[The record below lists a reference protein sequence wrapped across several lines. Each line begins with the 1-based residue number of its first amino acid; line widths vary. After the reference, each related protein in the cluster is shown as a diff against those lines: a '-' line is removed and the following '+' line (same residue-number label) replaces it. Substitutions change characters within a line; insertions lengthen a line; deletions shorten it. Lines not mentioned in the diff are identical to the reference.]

1 MKEQSLLG
9 AEVITN
15 RMSDVMFEL
24 EVGQV
29 VVILP
34 VLFRCLVCLQIGAIL
49 VFGGG
54 SLSFVWSLDV
64 HGKHLPLFA
73 DPFGDV
79 GEGEAFGF
87 EVFAYSWWR

>member
-9 AEVITN
+9 PELITN
-15 RMSDVMFEL
+15 RTSDVMLEL

-54 SLSFVWSLDV
+54 SLSFV
-64 HGKHLPLFA
+64 
-73 DPFGDV
+73 
-79 GEGEAFGF
+79 
-87 EVFAYSWWR
+87 